1 MLVRYA
7 GDATPRELQVE
18 VGRIGYARLVCQL
31 LANELGLDEIW
42 MLDDNVERCWAI
54 DIDPGSAVPRVGED
68 RVVKLRECGFATV
81 MQGMELL
88 LDRGGRSDVNED
100 LPLVS
105 STSGAATE
113 RITFDARKEQGKS
126 PARRPLADGDLLV
139 ARGGSSGPAAADGPL
154 TSLRQYSGG
163 KLAYGIIGMQRDDP
177 RNRLRQRR
185 GFLATHSVYSF
196 FLLNV
201 RATLDK
207 GVLYPAKAI
216 WEVSPPAHRTL
227 ALRRATTS
235 YRPQDIEHSLPP
247 SGHRVSAH
255 GR

>member
-1 MLVRYA
+1 MYIIAEMPSTMQVRYA
-7 GDATPRELQVE
+7 HDAPPLQLQVE

-54 DIDPGSAVPRVGED
+54 DIDHKTAAPRTGED
-68 RVVKLRECGFATV
+68 GVVKLRECGFATV
-81 MQGMELL
+81 LQGMELL
-88 LDRGGRSDVNED
+88 LECSDEGNVDEQ

-105 STSGAATE
+105 SASGAATE
-113 RITFDARKEQGKS
+113 RITFDAQREQGKS
-126 PARRPLADGDLLV
+126 PARRALAEGTLLV
-139 ARGGSSGPAAADGPL
+139 ARGGSGGLAAADESL
-154 TSLRQYSGG
+154 TLLRHYSGD
-163 KLAYGIIGMQRDDP
+163 KLAYGILGMQRDDP

-216 WEVSPPAHRTL
+216 WEVRSRTRLGGYPAAPRQL
-227 ALRRATTS
+227 TT
-235 YRPQDIEHSLPP
+235 
-247 SGHRVSAH
+247 
-255 GR
+255 

>member
-1 MLVRYA
+1 MR
-7 GDATPRELQVE
+7 
-18 VGRIGYARLVCQL
+18 
-31 LANELGLDEIW
+31 
-42 MLDDNVERCWAI
+42 
-54 DIDPGSAVPRVGED
+54 
-68 RVVKLRECGFATV
+68 
-81 MQGMELL
+81 GMELL
-88 LDRGGRSDVNED
+88 LDRGDKGNVDME

-105 STSGAATE
+105 AAATE
-113 RITFDARKEQGKS
+113 HLTFDAETERGKS
-126 PARRPLADGDLLV
+126 PPRRALANSGSAPLV
-139 ARGGSSGPAAADGPL
+139 IRGGGGPAAVDPAPL
-154 TSLRQYSGG
+154 GSLRQYSGD
-163 KLAYGIIGMQRDDP
+163 KLAYGILGMQRDDP